1 MVYSPNRYGRYSKH
15 GYGRPQ
21 RRSAA
26 GQGGMRA
33 TYSATSQMVRHA
45 VDQDLIYGA
54 TIADAK
60 AEAYPLCVFN
70 GLSGNT
76 SADPTSS
83 ITGSIAEGSR
93 VNHVQVQLQ
102 IAQSDPTKPN
112 NCYVG
117 FISTSFSD
125 AMLDATNMTT
135 NFGDLIAVSDAATG
149 KMLVNNGA
157 QDLTLKDYLENQLM
171 RHWVKGLS
179 RNAYTLYS
187 GRPAVLNR
195 VLPVPPKN
203 RRGQFGSGWW
213 LVIMNDSSG
222 IQNETEGDA
231 TDVNVSFK
239 TFFKEIQD
247 VRAEVR

>member
-1 MVYSPNRYGRYSKH
+1 MARYGVPWR
-15 GYGRPQ
+15 GNRNRINTRGRT
-21 RRSAA
+21 
-26 GQGGMRA
+26 RA
-33 TYSATSQMVRHA
+33 TFSGINQMVRHT

-54 TIADAK
+54 TIAGGK
-60 AEAYPLCVFN
+60 AEAYPLVVYN
-70 GLSGNT
+70 GLSGNAA
-76 SADPTSS
+76 ADPTTS

-93 VNHVQVQLQ
+93 CNHVQIQLQ

-125 AMLDATNMTT
+125 AMLDATNMTN
-135 NFGDLIAVSDAATG
+135 NFNDLIAVSDAATG

-157 QDLTLKDYLENQLM
+157 KDMTIKDYLSNQYW
-171 RHWVKGLS
+171 RHWIRGLS
-179 RNAYTLYS
+179 RNNYTLYS
-187 GRPAVLNR
+187 GRPAKLDA

-222 IQNETEGDA
+222 IQGVTAGDETDL
-231 TDVNVSFK
+231 NISSK